1 MQHPMKSNFLILLF
15 CTVTVIFIKA
25 QTEKEPLY
33 FNEYLHYV
41 KDKNLG
47 LAAQKYNVSM
57 ATASILTAGMFPD
70 PQLEMETSNNGVS
83 KDMGYTVEGAISWTL
98 ELGGKRKARI
108 ETAKNEAEYSK
119 LQLQD
124 YLRNLLADA
133 TLGYVDALKSKA
145 LLNVQKESYQ
155 SMLKLAKSDSIR
167 YKLGDISKVTSQQ
180 SRLEASSLLNEVY
193 HLEGTQ
199 QQAVTALSDFIG
211 SDSTD
216 KDVVGDLN
224 SFNRNYNLSDLIT
237 QAVHERADLLASKQN
252 INTAASRIKLEKAN
266 RTIDLGLSAGA
277 GHNTMANN
285 EIAPSPAVNTA
296 KLGISVPLKFSNR
309 RNADLKIA
317 EMSYSQAET
326 EYRQIENNIRM
337 EVTQAYQQYTSSQ
350 KQLQQ
355 FDNGMLNEA
364 ENILKGITYSYQ
376 RGESSILEVLNAQR
390 TYNELRQNYFQLL
403 AENAASLVE
412 LERKAGIWDI
422 DF

>member
-1 MQHPMKSNFLILLF
+1 MKFNFLIILC
-15 CTVTVIFIKA
+15 CTVTGIFINA
-25 QTEKEPLY
+25 QTVKEPLY
-33 FNEYLHYV
+33 FNEYLAFV

-57 ATASILTAGMFPD
+57 AEASILTAGIFPD
-70 PQLEMETSNNGVS
+70 PQIEMETSNNGVS
-83 KDMGYTVEGAISWTL
+83 KDMGHTIEGAISWTL

-108 ETAKNEAEYSK
+108 EAAKNEAEYSK

-133 TLGYVDALKSKA
+133 TLGYIEALKSKA

-167 YKLGDISKVTSQQ
+167 YKLGDISRVTSQQ
-180 SRLEASSLLNEVY
+180 SKLEASSLLNDVY

-199 QQAVTALSDFIG
+199 QQSVTALSDFIG
-211 SDSTD
+211 SDSTE
-216 KDVVGDLN
+216 KDVIGDLN
-224 SFNRNYNLSDLIT
+224 SFNRNYTLNDLIT
-237 QAVHERADLLASKQN
+237 QAVNERSDLLASKQN
-252 INTAASRIKLEKAN
+252 IHTAASRIKLEKAN
-266 RTIDLGLSAGA
+266 RVMDLGLSAGA
-277 GHNTMANN
+277 GHNTVANN
-285 EIAPSPAVNTA
+285 EIAPSPAVNTV

-317 EMSYSQAET
+317 EMGYSQAET
-326 EYRQIENNIRM
+326 EYRQIENSIRM

-355 FDNGMLNEA
+355 FDNGMLKEA

-403 AENAASLVE
+403 AENAAALID

>member
-1 MQHPMKSNFLILLF
+1 MKFNFLIIWC
-15 CTVTVIFIKA
+15 CTVTGIFINA
-25 QTEKEPLY
+25 QTVKEPLY
-33 FNEYLHYV
+33 FNEYLAYV

-57 ATASILTAGMFPD
+57 AEASVLTAGIFPD
-70 PQLEMETSNNGVS
+70 PQVEMETSNNGVS
-83 KDMGYTVEGAISWTL
+83 KDMGHTIEGAISWTL

-133 TLGYVDALKSKA
+133 TLGYIEALKSKA

-167 YKLGDISKVTSQQ
+167 YKLGDISRVSSQQ
-180 SRLEASSLLNEVY
+180 SKLEASSLLNEVY

-199 QQAVTALSDFIG
+199 QQSITALSDFIG
-211 SDSTD
+211 SDSTE
-216 KDVVGDLN
+216 KEVSGDLN
-224 SFNRNYNLSDLIT
+224 SFNRNYHLNDLIT
-237 QAVHERADLLASKQN
+237 QAVNERSDLLASKQN

-266 RTIDLGLSAGA
+266 RIIDLGLSAGA
-277 GHNTMANN
+277 GHNTVANN
-285 EIAPSPAVNTA
+285 EIAPSPAVNTV

-326 EYRQIENNIRM
+326 EYRQIENSIRM

-355 FDNGMLNEA
+355 FDNGMLKEA

-403 AENAASLVE
+403 AENAAALID

>member
-1 MQHPMKSNFLILLF
+1 MKFNFLIILC
-15 CTVTVIFIKA
+15 CTVTGIFINA
-25 QTEKEPLY
+25 QTVKEPLY
-33 FNEYLHYV
+33 FNEYLAYV

-47 LAAQKYNVSM
+47 LAAQKYNIGM
-57 ATASILTAGMFPD
+57 AEASILTAGIFPD
-70 PQLEMETSNNGVS
+70 PQIEMETSNNGVS
-83 KDMGYTVEGAISWTL
+83 KDMGHTIEGAISWTL

-133 TLGYVDALKSKA
+133 TLGYIEALKSKA

-180 SRLEASSLLNEVY
+180 SKLEASSLLNEVY

-199 QQAVTALSDFIG
+199 QQSVTALSDFIG
-211 SDSTD
+211 SDSTE
-216 KDVVGDLN
+216 KDVTGDLN
-224 SFNRNYNLSDLIT
+224 SFNRNYNLNDLIT
-237 QAVHERADLLASKQN
+237 QAVNERSDLLASKQN

-266 RTIDLGLSAGA
+266 RIIDLGLSAGA
-277 GHNTMANN
+277 GHNTVANN
-285 EIAPSPAVNTA
+285 EIAPSPAVNTV

-317 EMSYSQAET
+317 EMGYSQAET
-326 EYRQIENNIRM
+326 EYRQIENSIRM
-337 EVTQAYQQYTSSQ
+337 EVTQAYQQYSSAQ

-355 FDNGMLNEA
+355 FDNGMLKEA

-403 AENAASLVE
+403 AENAAALID

>member
-1 MQHPMKSNFLILLF
+1 MKFNFLIILC
-15 CTVTVIFIKA
+15 CTVTGIFINA
-25 QTEKEPLY
+25 QTVKEPLY
-33 FNEYLHYV
+33 FNEYLAYV

-47 LAAQKYNVSM
+47 LAAQKYNVGM
-57 ATASILTAGMFPD
+57 AEASILTAGIFPD
-70 PQLEMETSNNGVS
+70 PQIEMETSNNGVS
-83 KDMGYTVEGAISWTL
+83 KDMGHTIEGAISWTL

-133 TLGYVDALKSKA
+133 TLGYIEALKSKA

-180 SRLEASSLLNEVY
+180 SKLEASSLLNEVY

-199 QQAVTALSDFIG
+199 QQSVTALSDFIG
-211 SDSTD
+211 SDSTE
-216 KDVVGDLN
+216 KDLNGDLN
-224 SFNRNYNLSDLIT
+224 SFNRNYNLNDLIT
-237 QAVHERADLLASKQN
+237 QAVNERSDLLASKQN

-266 RTIDLGLSAGA
+266 RVIDLGLSAGA
-277 GHNTMANN
+277 GHNTVANN
-285 EIAPSPAVNTA
+285 EIAPSPAVNTV

-317 EMSYSQAET
+317 EMGYSQAET
-326 EYRQIENNIRM
+326 EYRQIENSIRM
-337 EVTQAYQQYTSSQ
+337 EVTQAYQQYSSAQ

-355 FDNGMLNEA
+355 FDNGMLKEA

-403 AENAASLVE
+403 AENAAALID

>member
-1 MQHPMKSNFLILLF
+1 MKFNFLIILC
-15 CTVTVIFIKA
+15 CTVTGIFINA
-25 QTEKEPLY
+25 QTVKEPLY
-33 FNEYLHYV
+33 FNEYLAYV

-47 LAAQKYNVSM
+47 LAAQKYNVGM
-57 ATASILTAGMFPD
+57 AEASILTAGIFPD
-70 PQLEMETSNNGVS
+70 PQIEMETSNNGVS
-83 KDMGYTVEGAISWTL
+83 KDMGHTIEGAISWTL
-98 ELGGKRKARI
+98 ELGRKRKARI
-108 ETAKNEAEYSK
+108 EAAKNEAEYSK

-133 TLGYVDALKSKA
+133 TLGYIEALKSKA

-167 YKLGDISKVTSQQ
+167 YKLGDISRVTSQQ
-180 SRLEASSLLNEVY
+180 SKLEASSLLNEVY

-199 QQAVTALSDFIG
+199 QQSVTALSDFIG
-211 SDSTD
+211 SDSTE
-216 KDVVGDLN
+216 KDVTGDLN
-224 SFNRNYNLSDLIT
+224 SFNRNYNLNDLIT
-237 QAVHERADLLASKQN
+237 QAVNERSDLLASKQN

-266 RTIDLGLSAGA
+266 RIIDLGLSAGA
-277 GHNTMANN
+277 GHNTVANN
-285 EIAPSPAVNTA
+285 EIAPSPAVNTV

-317 EMSYSQAET
+317 EMGYSQAET
-326 EYRQIENNIRM
+326 EYRQIENSIRM
-337 EVTQAYQQYTSSQ
+337 EVTQAYQQYSSAQ

-355 FDNGMLNEA
+355 FDNGMLKEA

-403 AENAASLVE
+403 AENAAALID

>member
-1 MQHPMKSNFLILLF
+1 MKFNFLIILC
-15 CTVTVIFIKA
+15 CTVTDIFINA
-25 QTEKEPLY
+25 QTVKEPLY
-33 FNEYLHYV
+33 FNEYLAYV

-57 ATASILTAGMFPD
+57 AEASILTAGIFPD
-70 PQLEMETSNNGVS
+70 PQIEMETSNNGVS
-83 KDMGYTVEGAISWTL
+83 KDMGHTIEGAISWTL

-133 TLGYVDALKSKA
+133 TLGYIEALKSKA

-180 SRLEASSLLNEVY
+180 SKLEASSLLNEVY

-199 QQAVTALSDFIG
+199 QQSVTALSDFIG
-211 SDSTD
+211 NDSTE
-216 KDVVGDLN
+216 KDVNGDLN
-224 SFNRNYNLSDLIT
+224 SFNRNYNLNDLIT
-237 QAVHERADLLASKQN
+237 QAVNERSDLLASKQN

-266 RTIDLGLSAGA
+266 RVIDLGLSAGA
-277 GHNTMANN
+277 GHNTVANN
-285 EIAPSPAVNTA
+285 EIAPSPAVNTV

-317 EMSYSQAET
+317 EMGYSQAET
-326 EYRQIENNIRM
+326 EYRQIENSIRM
-337 EVTQAYQQYTSSQ
+337 EVTQAYQQYSSAQ

-355 FDNGMLNEA
+355 FDNGMLKEA

-403 AENAASLVE
+403 AENAAALID

>member
-1 MQHPMKSNFLILLF
+1 MKFNFLIILC
-15 CTVTVIFIKA
+15 CTVTGIFINA
-25 QTEKEPLY
+25 QTVKEPLY
-33 FNEYLHYV
+33 FNEYLAYV

-47 LAAQKYNVSM
+47 LAAQRYNVSM
-57 ATASILTAGMFPD
+57 AEASILTAGIFPD
-70 PQLEMETSNNGVS
+70 PQIEMETSNNGVS
-83 KDMGYTVEGAISWTL
+83 KDMGHTIEGAISWTL

-133 TLGYVDALKSKA
+133 TLGYIEALKSKA

-180 SRLEASSLLNEVY
+180 SKLEASSLLNEVY

-199 QQAVTALSDFIG
+199 QQSVTALSDFIG
-211 SDSTD
+211 SNSTE
-216 KDVVGDLN
+216 KDVNGDLN
-224 SFNRNYNLSDLIT
+224 SFNRNYNLNDLIT
-237 QAVHERADLLASKQN
+237 QAVNERSDLLASKQN

-266 RTIDLGLSAGA
+266 RVIDLGLSAGA
-277 GHNTMANN
+277 GHNTVANN
-285 EIAPSPAVNTA
+285 QIAPSSAVNTV

-317 EMSYSQAET
+317 EMGYSQAET
-326 EYRQIENNIRM
+326 EYRQIENSIRM
-337 EVTQAYQQYTSSQ
+337 EVTQAYQQYSSAQ

-355 FDNGMLNEA
+355 FDNGMLKEA

-403 AENAASLVE
+403 AENAAALID

>member
-1 MQHPMKSNFLILLF
+1 MKFNFLIILC
-15 CTVTVIFIKA
+15 CTVTGIFINA
-25 QTEKEPLY
+25 QTVKEPLY
-33 FNEYLHYV
+33 FNEYLAYV

-57 ATASILTAGMFPD
+57 AEASILTAGIFPD
-70 PQLEMETSNNGVS
+70 PQIEMETSNNGVS
-83 KDMGYTVEGAISWTL
+83 KDMGHTIEGAISWTL

-133 TLGYVDALKSKA
+133 TLGYIEALKSKA

-180 SRLEASSLLNEVY
+180 SKLEASSLLNEVY

-199 QQAVTALSDFIG
+199 QQSVTALSDFIG
-211 SDSTD
+211 SNITE
-216 KDVVGDLN
+216 KDVNGDLN
-224 SFNRNYNLSDLIT
+224 SFNRNYNLNDLIT
-237 QAVHERADLLASKQN
+237 QAVNERSDLLASKQN

-266 RTIDLGLSAGA
+266 RIIDLGLSAGA
-277 GHNTMANN
+277 GHNTVANN
-285 EIAPSPAVNTA
+285 EIAPSPAVNTV

-317 EMSYSQAET
+317 EMGYSQAET
-326 EYRQIENNIRM
+326 EYRQIENSIRM
-337 EVTQAYQQYTSSQ
+337 EVTQAYQQYSSAQ

-355 FDNGMLNEA
+355 FDNGMLKEA

-403 AENAASLVE
+403 AENAAALID

>member
-1 MQHPMKSNFLILLF
+1 MKSNFLIIVL
-15 CTVTVIFIKA
+15 CTVTGIFIKG
-25 QTEKEPLY
+25 QTEQEPIY
-33 FNEYLHYV
+33 FNEYLNYV

-57 ATASILTAGMFPD
+57 AEASILTAGIFPD
-70 PQLEMETSNNGVS
+70 PQIEMETSNNGVS
-83 KDMGYTVEGAISWTL
+83 KDMGYTVGGAVSWTL

-133 TLGYVDALKSKA
+133 TLGYVEALKSKA

-167 YKLGDISKVTSQQ
+167 YRLGDISKVTSQQ

-193 HLEGTQ
+193 QLEGAQ
-199 QQAVTALSDFIG
+199 QQSITALSDFIG
-211 SDSTD
+211 SDSTG
-216 KDVVGDLN
+216 KDVNGDLN
-224 SFNRNYNLSDLIT
+224 MFNRNFTLNDLIT
-237 QAVHERADLLASKQN
+237 QAFNQRADLLASKQN
-252 INTAASRIKLEKAN
+252 INTAASRVKLEKAN
-266 RTIDLGLSAGA
+266 RAIDLGLSAGA
-277 GHNTMANN
+277 GHNTVANN
-285 EIAPSPAVNTA
+285 EIAPSPAVNTV
-296 KLGISVPLKFSNR
+296 KLGINIPLKFSNR

-317 EMSYSQAET
+317 EMGYSQAET

-337 EVTQAYQQYTSSQ
+337 EVTQAYQQYTSAQ

-355 FDNGMLNEA
+355 FDNGMLKEA
-364 ENILKGITYSYQ
+364 ESILKGITYSYQ
-376 RGESSILEVLNAQR
+376 RGESSILEVLNTQR

-403 AENAASLVE
+403 ADNASALIE

>member
-1 MQHPMKSNFLILLF
+1 MKSNFLILLL
-15 CTVTVIFIKA
+15 CTVTGIFIQA
-25 QTEKEPLY
+25 QTEKESLH
-33 FNEYLHYV
+33 FSEYLAYV

-47 LAAQKYNVSM
+47 LAAQKYNISM
-57 ATASILTAGMFPD
+57 AEASILTAGIFPD

-83 KDMGYTVEGAISWTL
+83 KDMGYTVGGAISWTL
-98 ELGGKRKARI
+98 ELGGKRKARV

-167 YKLGDISKVTSQQ
+167 YKLGDISRVTSQQ

-193 HLEGTQ
+193 HLEGARQ
-199 QQAVTALSDFIG
+199 QSVTALSDFIG

-216 KDVVGDLN
+216 KDVAGDLN
-224 SFNRNYNLSDLIT
+224 SFNRNYNLNDLIT
-237 QAVHERADLLASKQN
+237 QAVHERSDLLASKQN

-266 RTIDLGLSAGA
+266 RAIDLGLSAGA
-277 GHNTMANN
+277 GHNTIASN

-317 EMSYSQAET
+317 EMSYLQAET
-326 EYRQIENNIRM
+326 EYRQIENSIRM
-337 EVTQAYQQYTSSQ
+337 EVTQAYQQYNSSQ

-355 FDNGMLNEA
+355 FDNGMLKEA

-412 LERKAGIWDI
+412 LQRKAGIWDI
-422 DF
+422 NF

>member
-1 MQHPMKSNFLILLF
+1 MQSLMKFNFLIIVL
-15 CTVTVIFIKA
+15 CTVTGIFING
-25 QTEKEPLY
+25 QTEHEPIT
-33 FNEYLHYV
+33 FNEYLNAV
-41 KDKNLG
+41 KNKNLG
-47 LAAQKYNVSM
+47 FAAQKYNVSM
-57 ATASILTAGMFPD
+57 AEASILTAGIFPD
-70 PQLEMETSNNGVS
+70 PQIEIETSNNGVS
-83 KDMGYTVEGAISWTL
+83 KDMGYTMGGAVSWTL

-133 TLGYVDALKSKA
+133 TLGYIEALKTKA

-155 SMLKLAKSDSIR
+155 SMLRLAKSDSIR

-193 HLEGTQ
+193 QLEGTQ
-199 QQAVTALSDFIG
+199 QQSITALSDFTG
-211 SDSTD
+211 SDSTG
-216 KDVVGDLN
+216 KEVTGDL
-224 SFNRNYNLSDLIT
+224 SAFNRNFTLNDLIT
-237 QAVHERADLLASKQN
+237 HAFNQRADLLASRQN
-252 INTAASRIKLEKAN
+252 INTAASRVKLEKAN
-266 RTIDLGLSAGA
+266 RVIDLGLSAGA
-277 GHNTMANN
+277 GHNTIANN
-285 EIAPSPAVNTA
+285 EIAPSPAVNTV

-317 EMSYSQAET
+317 EMGYSQAEA
-326 EYRQIENNIRM
+326 EYRQIENSIRT
-337 EVTQAYQQYTSSQ
+337 EITQAYQQYTSAQ

-355 FDNGMLNEA
+355 FDNGMLKEA
-364 ENILKGITYSYQ
+364 ESILKGITYSYQ

-403 AENAASLVE
+403 AENAAALTE

>member
-1 MQHPMKSNFLILLF
+1 MKFNFLIIVL
-15 CTVTVIFIKA
+15 CTVTGIFING
-25 QTEKEPLY
+25 QTEHEPIT
-33 FNEYLHYV
+33 FNEYLNAV
-41 KDKNLG
+41 KNKNLG
-47 LAAQKYNVSM
+47 FATQKYNVSM
-57 ATASILTAGMFPD
+57 AEASILTAGIFPD
-70 PQLEMETSNNGVS
+70 PQIEIETSNNGVS
-83 KDMGYTVEGAISWTL
+83 KDMGYTMGGAVSWTL

-108 ETAKNEAEYSK
+108 ETAKNEADYSK

-133 TLGYVDALKSKA
+133 TLGYIEALKTKA

-155 SMLKLAKSDSIR
+155 SMLRLAKSDSIR

-193 HLEGTQ
+193 QLEGTQ
-199 QQAVTALSDFIG
+199 QQSITALSDFTG
-211 SDSTD
+211 SDSTG
-216 KDVVGDLN
+216 KEVTGDL
-224 SFNRNYNLSDLIT
+224 SAFNRNFTLNDLIT
-237 QAVHERADLLASKQN
+237 HAFNQRADLLASRQN
-252 INTAASRIKLEKAN
+252 INTAASRVKLEKAN
-266 RTIDLGLSAGA
+266 RVIDLGLSAGA
-277 GHNTMANN
+277 GHNTIANN
-285 EIAPSPAVNTA
+285 EIAPSPAVNTV

-317 EMSYSQAET
+317 EMGYSQAEA
-326 EYRQIENNIRM
+326 EYRQIENSIRT
-337 EVTQAYQQYTSSQ
+337 EITQAYQQYTSAQ

-355 FDNGMLNEA
+355 FDNGMLKEA
-364 ENILKGITYSYQ
+364 ESILKGITYSYQ

-403 AENAASLVE
+403 AENAAALTE

>member
-1 MQHPMKSNFLILLF
+1 MKSNFLILLF

>member
-1 MQHPMKSNFLILLF
+1 MKFNFLIIVL
-15 CTVTVIFIKA
+15 CTVTGIFING
-25 QTEKEPLY
+25 QTEHEPIT
-33 FNEYLHYV
+33 FNEYLNAV
-41 KDKNLG
+41 KNKNLG
-47 LAAQKYNVSM
+47 FAAQKYNVSM
-57 ATASILTAGMFPD
+57 AEASILTAGIFPD
-70 PQLEMETSNNGVS
+70 PQIEIETSNNGVS
-83 KDMGYTVEGAISWTL
+83 KDMGYTIGGAVSWTL

-108 ETAKNEAEYSK
+108 ETAKNEADYSK

-133 TLGYVDALKSKA
+133 TLGYIEALKTKA

-155 SMLKLAKSDSIR
+155 SMFRLAKSDSIR

-193 HLEGTQ
+193 QLEGTQ
-199 QQAVTALSDFIG
+199 QQSITALSDFTG
-211 SDSTD
+211 SDNTG
-216 KDVVGDLN
+216 KEVTGDL
-224 SFNRNYNLSDLIT
+224 SAFNRNFTLNDLIT
-237 QAVHERADLLASKQN
+237 HAFNQRTDLLASRQN
-252 INTAASRIKLEKAN
+252 INTAASRVKLEKAN
-266 RTIDLGLSAGA
+266 RVIDLGLSAGA
-277 GHNTMANN
+277 GHNTIANN
-285 EIAPSPAVNTA
+285 EIAPSPAVNTV

-317 EMSYSQAET
+317 EMGYSQAEA
-326 EYRQIENNIRM
+326 EYRQIENSIRT
-337 EVTQAYQQYTSSQ
+337 EITQAYQQYTSAQ

-355 FDNGMLNEA
+355 FDNGMLKEA
-364 ENILKGITYSYQ
+364 ESILKGITYSYQ

-403 AENAASLVE
+403 AENAAALTE

>member
-1 MQHPMKSNFLILLF
+1 MQPLMKFNFLIIVL
-15 CTVTVIFIKA
+15 CTVKGIFIKG
-25 QTEKEPLY
+25 QTEQEPIY
-33 FNEYLHYV
+33 FNEYLNYV

-57 ATASILTAGMFPD
+57 AEASILTAGIFPD
-70 PQLEMETSNNGVS
+70 PQIEMETSNNGIS
-83 KDMGYTVEGAISWTL
+83 KDMGYTVGGAVSWTL

-133 TLGYVDALKSKA
+133 TLGYVEALKSKA

-167 YKLGDISKVTSQQ
+167 YKLGDISRVTSQQ

-193 HLEGTQ
+193 QLEGAQ
-199 QQAVTALSDFIG
+199 QQSITALSDFMG
-211 SDSTD
+211 SDSTG
-216 KDVVGDLN
+216 KEVTGDLN
-224 SFNRNYNLSDLIT
+224 NFNRNFTLSDLIT
-237 QAVHERADLLASKQN
+237 QAFNQRADLLASRQN
-252 INTAASRIKLEKAN
+252 INTAASRVKLEKAN
-266 RTIDLGLSAGA
+266 RAIDLGLSAGA
-277 GHNTMANN
+277 GHNTIANN
-285 EIAPSPAVNTA
+285 EIAPSPAVNTV
-296 KLGISVPLKFSNR
+296 KLGMSIPLKFSNR

-317 EMSYSQAET
+317 EMGYSQAEA
-326 EYRQIENNIRM
+326 EYRQVENNIRM
-337 EVTQAYQQYTSSQ
+337 EVTQAYQQYTSAQ

-355 FDNGMLNEA
+355 FDNGMLKEA
-364 ENILKGITYSYQ
+364 ESILKGITYSYQ

-403 AENAASLVE
+403 ADNASALIE

>member
-1 MQHPMKSNFLILLF
+1 MKFNFLIILC
-15 CTVTVIFIKA
+15 CTVTGIFINA
-25 QTEKEPLY
+25 QTVKEPLY
-33 FNEYLHYV
+33 FNEYLAYV

-47 LAAQKYNVSM
+47 LAAQRYNVSM
-57 ATASILTAGMFPD
+57 AEASILTAGIFPD
-70 PQLEMETSNNGVS
+70 PQIEMETSNNGVS
-83 KDMGYTVEGAISWTL
+83 KDMGHTIEGAISWTL

-133 TLGYVDALKSKA
+133 TLGYIEALKSKA

-180 SRLEASSLLNEVY
+180 SKLEASSLLNEVY

-199 QQAVTALSDFIG
+199 QQSVTALSDFIG
-211 SDSTD
+211 NDSTE
-216 KDVVGDLN
+216 KDVNGDLN
-224 SFNRNYNLSDLIT
+224 SFNRNYNLNDLIT
-237 QAVHERADLLASKQN
+237 QAVNERSDLLASKQN

-266 RTIDLGLSAGA
+266 RIIDLGLSAGA
-277 GHNTMANN
+277 GHNTVANN
-285 EIAPSPAVNTA
+285 EIAPSPAVNTV

-317 EMSYSQAET
+317 EMGYSQAET
-326 EYRQIENNIRM
+326 EYRQIENSIRM
-337 EVTQAYQQYTSSQ
+337 EVTQAYQQYSSAQ

-355 FDNGMLNEA
+355 FDNGMLKEA

-403 AENAASLVE
+403 AENAAALID

>member
-1 MQHPMKSNFLILLF
+1 MKFNFLIILC
-15 CTVTVIFIKA
+15 CTVTGIFINA
-25 QTEKEPLY
+25 QTVKEPLY
-33 FNEYLHYV
+33 FNEYLAYV

-47 LAAQKYNVSM
+47 LAAQRYNVSM
-57 ATASILTAGMFPD
+57 AEASILTAGIFPD
-70 PQLEMETSNNGVS
+70 PQIEMETSNNGVS
-83 KDMGYTVEGAISWTL
+83 KDMGHTIEGAISWTL

-133 TLGYVDALKSKA
+133 TLGYIEALKSKA

-180 SRLEASSLLNEVY
+180 SKLEASSLLNEVY

-199 QQAVTALSDFIG
+199 QQSVTALSDFIG
-211 SDSTD
+211 NDSTE
-216 KDVVGDLN
+216 KDVNGDLN
-224 SFNRNYNLSDLIT
+224 SFNRNYNLNDLIT
-237 QAVHERADLLASKQN
+237 QAVNERSDILASKQN

-266 RTIDLGLSAGA
+266 RIIDLGLSAGA
-277 GHNTMANN
+277 GHNTVANN
-285 EIAPSPAVNTA
+285 EIAPSPTVNTV

-317 EMSYSQAET
+317 EMGYSQAET
-326 EYRQIENNIRM
+326 EYRQIENSIRM
-337 EVTQAYQQYTSSQ
+337 EVTQAYQQYSSAQ

-355 FDNGMLNEA
+355 FDNGMLKEA

-390 TYNELRQNYFQLL
+390 TYNELSQNYFQLL
-403 AENAASLVE
+403 AENAAALID

>member
-1 MQHPMKSNFLILLF
+1 MKFNFLIIVL
-15 CTVTVIFIKA
+15 CTVTGIFING
-25 QTEKEPLY
+25 QTEHEPIT
-33 FNEYLHYV
+33 FNEYLNAV
-41 KDKNLG
+41 KNKNLG
-47 LAAQKYNVSM
+47 FAAQKYNVSM
-57 ATASILTAGMFPD
+57 AEASILTAGIFPD
-70 PQLEMETSNNGVS
+70 PQIEIETSNNGVS
-83 KDMGYTVEGAISWTL
+83 KDMGYTIGGAVSWTL

-108 ETAKNEAEYSK
+108 ETAKNEADYSK

-133 TLGYVDALKSKA
+133 TLGYIEALKTKA

-155 SMLKLAKSDSIR
+155 SMFRLAKSDSIR

-193 HLEGTQ
+193 QLEGTQ
-199 QQAVTALSDFIG
+199 QQSITALSDFTG
-211 SDSTD
+211 SDSTG
-216 KDVVGDLN
+216 KEVTGDL
-224 SFNRNYNLSDLIT
+224 SAFNRNFTLNDLIT
-237 QAVHERADLLASKQN
+237 HAFNQRTDLLASRQN
-252 INTAASRIKLEKAN
+252 INTAASRVKLEKAN
-266 RTIDLGLSAGA
+266 RVIDLGLSAGA
-277 GHNTMANN
+277 GHNTIANN
-285 EIAPSPAVNTA
+285 EIAPSPAVNTV

-317 EMSYSQAET
+317 EMGYSQAEA
-326 EYRQIENNIRM
+326 EYRQIENSIRT
-337 EVTQAYQQYTSSQ
+337 EITQAYQQYTSAQ

-355 FDNGMLNEA
+355 FDNGMLKEA
-364 ENILKGITYSYQ
+364 ESILKGITYSYQ

-403 AENAASLVE
+403 AENAAALTE

>member
-1 MQHPMKSNFLILLF
+1 MKFNFLIILC
-15 CTVTVIFIKA
+15 CTVTGIFINA
-25 QTEKEPLY
+25 QTVKEPLY
-33 FNEYLHYV
+33 FNEYLTYV

-47 LAAQKYNVSM
+47 LAAQKYNVGM
-57 ATASILTAGMFPD
+57 AEASILTAGIFPD
-70 PQLEMETSNNGVS
+70 PQIEMETSNNGVS
-83 KDMGYTVEGAISWTL
+83 KDMGHTIEGAISWTL

-133 TLGYVDALKSKA
+133 TLGYIEALKSKA

-180 SRLEASSLLNEVY
+180 SKLEASSLLNEVY

-199 QQAVTALSDFIG
+199 QQSVTALSDFIG
-211 SDSTD
+211 SDSTE
-216 KDVVGDLN
+216 KDVNGDLN
-224 SFNRNYNLSDLIT
+224 SFNRNYNLNDLIT
-237 QAVHERADLLASKQN
+237 QAVNERSDLLASKQN

-266 RTIDLGLSAGA
+266 RIIDLGLSAGA
-277 GHNTMANN
+277 GHNTVANN
-285 EIAPSPAVNTA
+285 EIAPSPAVNTV

-317 EMSYSQAET
+317 EMGYSQAET
-326 EYRQIENNIRM
+326 EYRQIENSIRM
-337 EVTQAYQQYTSSQ
+337 EVTQAYQQYSSAQ

-355 FDNGMLNEA
+355 FDNGMLKEA

-403 AENAASLVE
+403 AENAAALID

>member
-1 MQHPMKSNFLILLF
+1 MKFNFLIIVL
-15 CTVTVIFIKA
+15 CTVTGIFING
-25 QTEKEPLY
+25 QTEHEPIT
-33 FNEYLHYV
+33 FNEYLNAV
-41 KDKNLG
+41 KNKNLG
-47 LAAQKYNVSM
+47 FAAQKYNVSM
-57 ATASILTAGMFPD
+57 AEASILTAGIFPD
-70 PQLEMETSNNGVS
+70 PQIEIETSNNGVS
-83 KDMGYTVEGAISWTL
+83 KDMGYTMGGAVSWTL

-133 TLGYVDALKSKA
+133 TLGYIEALKTKA

-155 SMLKLAKSDSIR
+155 SMLRLAKSDSIR

-193 HLEGTQ
+193 QLEGTQ
-199 QQAVTALSDFIG
+199 QQSITALSDFTG
-211 SDSTD
+211 SDSTG
-216 KDVVGDLN
+216 KEVTGDL
-224 SFNRNYNLSDLIT
+224 SAFNRNFTLNDLIT
-237 QAVHERADLLASKQN
+237 HAFNQRADLLASRQN
-252 INTAASRIKLEKAN
+252 INTAASRVKLEKAN
-266 RTIDLGLSAGA
+266 RVIDLGLSAGA
-277 GHNTMANN
+277 GHNTIANN
-285 EIAPSPAVNTA
+285 EIAPSPAVNTV

-317 EMSYSQAET
+317 EMGYSQAEA
-326 EYRQIENNIRM
+326 EYRQIENSIRT
-337 EVTQAYQQYTSSQ
+337 EITQAYQQYTSAQ

-355 FDNGMLNEA
+355 FDNGMLKEA
-364 ENILKGITYSYQ
+364 ESILKGITYSYQ

-403 AENAASLVE
+403 AENAAALTE

>member
-1 MQHPMKSNFLILLF
+1 MKFNFLIILC
-15 CTVTVIFIKA
+15 CTVTGIFINA
-25 QTEKEPLY
+25 QTVKEPLY
-33 FNEYLHYV
+33 FNEYLAYV

-57 ATASILTAGMFPD
+57 AEASILTAGIFPD
-70 PQLEMETSNNGVS
+70 PQIEMETSNNGVS
-83 KDMGYTVEGAISWTL
+83 KDMGHTIEGAISWTL

-133 TLGYVDALKSKA
+133 TLGYIEALKSKA

-180 SRLEASSLLNEVY
+180 SKLEASSLLNEVY

-199 QQAVTALSDFIG
+199 QQSVTALSDFIG
-211 SDSTD
+211 NDSTE
-216 KDVVGDLN
+216 KDVNGDLN
-224 SFNRNYNLSDLIT
+224 SFNRNYNLNDLIT
-237 QAVHERADLLASKQN
+237 QAVNERSDLLASKQN

-266 RTIDLGLSAGA
+266 RIIDLGLSAGA
-277 GHNTMANN
+277 GHNTVANN
-285 EIAPSPAVNTA
+285 EIAPSPAVNTV

-317 EMSYSQAET
+317 EMGYSQAET
-326 EYRQIENNIRM
+326 EYRQIENSIRM
-337 EVTQAYQQYTSSQ
+337 EVTQAYQQYSSAQ

-355 FDNGMLNEA
+355 FDNGMLKEA

-403 AENAASLVE
+403 AENAAALID

>member
-1 MQHPMKSNFLILLF
+1 MKFNFLIILC
-15 CTVTVIFIKA
+15 CTVTGIFINA
-25 QTEKEPLY
+25 QTVKEPLY
-33 FNEYLHYV
+33 FNEYLAYV

-47 LAAQKYNVSM
+47 LAAQRYNVSM
-57 ATASILTAGMFPD
+57 AEASILTAGIFPD
-70 PQLEMETSNNGVS
+70 PQIEMETSNNGVS
-83 KDMGYTVEGAISWTL
+83 KDMGHTIEGAISWTL

-133 TLGYVDALKSKA
+133 TLGYIEALKSKA

-180 SRLEASSLLNEVY
+180 SKLEASSLLNEVY

-199 QQAVTALSDFIG
+199 QQSVTALSDFIG
-211 SDSTD
+211 NDSTE
-216 KDVVGDLN
+216 KDVNGDLN
-224 SFNRNYNLSDLIT
+224 SFNRNYNLNDLIT
-237 QAVHERADLLASKQN
+237 QAVNERSDILASKQN

-266 RTIDLGLSAGA
+266 RIIDLGLSAGA
-277 GHNTMANN
+277 GHNTVANN
-285 EIAPSPAVNTA
+285 EIAPSPAVNTV

-317 EMSYSQAET
+317 EMGYSQAET
-326 EYRQIENNIRM
+326 EYRQIENSIRM
-337 EVTQAYQQYTSSQ
+337 EVTQAYQQYSSAQ

-355 FDNGMLNEA
+355 FDNGMLKEA

-403 AENAASLVE
+403 AENAAALID

>member
-1 MQHPMKSNFLILLF
+1 MKFNFLIILC
-15 CTVTVIFIKA
+15 CTVTGIFINA
-25 QTEKEPLY
+25 QTVKEPLY
-33 FNEYLHYV
+33 FNEYLAYV

-47 LAAQKYNVSM
+47 LAAQKYNVGM
-57 ATASILTAGMFPD
+57 AEASILTAGIFPD
-70 PQLEMETSNNGVS
+70 PQIEMETSNNGVS
-83 KDMGYTVEGAISWTL
+83 KDMGHTIEGAISWTL

-133 TLGYVDALKSKA
+133 TLGYIEALKSKA

-180 SRLEASSLLNEVY
+180 SKLEASSLLNEVY

-199 QQAVTALSDFIG
+199 QQSVTALSDFIG
-211 SDSTD
+211 SDSTE
-216 KDVVGDLN
+216 KDVNGDLN
-224 SFNRNYNLSDLIT
+224 SFNRNYNLNDLIT
-237 QAVHERADLLASKQN
+237 QAVNERSDLLASKQN

-266 RTIDLGLSAGA
+266 RIIDLGLSAGA
-277 GHNTMANN
+277 GHNTVANN
-285 EIAPSPAVNTA
+285 EIAPSPAVNTV

-317 EMSYSQAET
+317 EMGYSQAET
-326 EYRQIENNIRM
+326 EYRQIENSIRM
-337 EVTQAYQQYTSSQ
+337 EVTQAYQQYSSAQ

-355 FDNGMLNEA
+355 FDNGMLKEA

-403 AENAASLVE
+403 AENAAALID

>member
-1 MQHPMKSNFLILLF
+1 MKFNFLIILC
-15 CTVTVIFIKA
+15 CTVTGIFINA
-25 QTEKEPLY
+25 QTVKEPLY
-33 FNEYLHYV
+33 FNEYLAYV

-57 ATASILTAGMFPD
+57 AEASILTAGIFPD
-70 PQLEMETSNNGVS
+70 PQIEMETSNNGVS
-83 KDMGYTVEGAISWTL
+83 KDMGHTIEGAISWTL

-133 TLGYVDALKSKA
+133 TLGYIEALKSKT

-180 SRLEASSLLNEVY
+180 SKLEASSLLNEVY

-199 QQAVTALSDFIG
+199 QQSVTALSDFIG
-211 SDSTD
+211 SDSTE
-216 KDVVGDLN
+216 KDVNGDLN
-224 SFNRNYNLSDLIT
+224 SFNRNYNLNDLIT
-237 QAVHERADLLASKQN
+237 QAVNERSDLLASKQN

-266 RTIDLGLSAGA
+266 RIIDLGLSAGA
-277 GHNTMANN
+277 GHNTVANN
-285 EIAPSPAVNTA
+285 EIAPSPAVNTV

-317 EMSYSQAET
+317 EMGYSQAET
-326 EYRQIENNIRM
+326 EYRQIENSIRM
-337 EVTQAYQQYTSSQ
+337 EVTQAYQQYSSAQ

-355 FDNGMLNEA
+355 FDNGMLKEA

-403 AENAASLVE
+403 AENAAALID

>member
-1 MQHPMKSNFLILLF
+1 MKFNFLIILC
-15 CTVTVIFIKA
+15 CTVTGIIIKA
-25 QTEKEPLY
+25 QTVKEPLY
-33 FNEYLHYV
+33 FNEYLNYV

-47 LAAQKYNVSM
+47 FAAQKYNVGI
-57 ATASILTAGMFPD
+57 AEASILTAGIFPD
-70 PQLEMETSNNGVS
+70 PQIEMETSNNGVS
-83 KDMGYTVEGAISWTL
+83 KDMGHTVEGAISWTL

-133 TLGYVDALKSKA
+133 TLGYVEALKSKA

-167 YKLGDISKVTSQQ
+167 YKLGDISRVTSQQ

-199 QQAVTALSDFIG
+199 QQSVTALSDFIG

-216 KDVVGDLN
+216 KEVTGDLN
-224 SFNRNYNLSDLIT
+224 SFNRNYNLNDLIT
-237 QAVHERADLLASKQN
+237 QAVNERSDLLASKQN

-266 RTIDLGLSAGA
+266 RVIDLGLSAGA
-277 GHNTMANN
+277 GHNTVANN
-285 EIAPSPAVNTA
+285 EIAPSPAVNTV

-326 EYRQIENNIRM
+326 EYRQIENSIRM
-337 EVTQAYQQYTSSQ
+337 EVAQAYQQYTSSQ

-355 FDNGMLNEA
+355 FDNGMLKEA
-364 ENILKGITYSYQ
+364 EEILKGITYSYQ

-390 TYNELRQNYFQLL
+390 TYNELRQNHFQLL
-403 AENAASLVE
+403 AENAAALID

>member
-1 MQHPMKSNFLILLF
+1 MKFNFLIILC
-15 CTVTVIFIKA
+15 CTVTGIFINA
-25 QTEKEPLY
+25 QTVKEPLY
-33 FNEYLHYV
+33 FNEYLAYV

-47 LAAQKYNVSM
+47 LAAQKYNVGM
-57 ATASILTAGMFPD
+57 AEASILTAGIFPD
-70 PQLEMETSNNGVS
+70 PQIEMETSNNGVS
-83 KDMGYTVEGAISWTL
+83 KDMGHTIEGAISWTL

-133 TLGYVDALKSKA
+133 TLGYIEALKSKA

-180 SRLEASSLLNEVY
+180 SKLEASSLLNEVY

-199 QQAVTALSDFIG
+199 QQSVTALSDFIG
-211 SDSTD
+211 SDSTE
-216 KDVVGDLN
+216 KDVTGDLN
-224 SFNRNYNLSDLIT
+224 SFNRNYNLNDLIT
-237 QAVHERADLLASKQN
+237 QAVNERSDLLASKQN

-266 RTIDLGLSAGA
+266 RIIDLGLSAGA
-277 GHNTMANN
+277 GHNTVANN
-285 EIAPSPAVNTA
+285 EIAPSPAVNTV

-337 EVTQAYQQYTSSQ
+337 EVTQAYQQYSSAQ

-355 FDNGMLNEA
+355 FDNGMLKEA

-403 AENAASLVE
+403 AENAAALID